1 MYSECV
7 GVFRW
12 SLRSKS
18 VQFVECSGTKASAQ
32 NARQFCR
39 LLCIFCVCVIF
50 VSHSFVFAINT
61 VVCFVLI
68 RSKSVHFVDC
78 SGAKTLAQNALQ
90 FCKKQQFLLVCV
102 CHQ

>member
-1 MYSECV
+1 MCV

-18 VQFVECSGTKASAQ
+18 VQFVECSGTKTSAR

-39 LLCIFCVCVIF
+39 FFFCVCVCVIF
-50 VSHSFVFAINT
+50 VSHSFVFVIST

-68 RSKSVHFVDC
+68 RSKSVQLVEC
-78 SGAKTLAQNALQ
+78 SGTKTLAQNALQ